1 MDALH
6 KAGKTAGGLHGIPI
20 SIKETIYLKVL
31 LFDLLS
37 PLPRVNPAL
46 SAPRRCARA

>member
-31 LFDLLS
+31 LFELFS
-37 PLPRVNPAL
+37 PLTRVNPVL
-46 SAPRRCARA
+46 SAPLRCARA